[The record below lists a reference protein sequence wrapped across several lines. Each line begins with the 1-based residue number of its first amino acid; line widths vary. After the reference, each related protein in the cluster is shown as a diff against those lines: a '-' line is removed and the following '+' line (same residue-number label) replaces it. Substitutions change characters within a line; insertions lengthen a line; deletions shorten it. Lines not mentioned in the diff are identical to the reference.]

1 MTRTSRIARQIVAIH
16 SDTIK
21 WELEEVSLGGD
32 ELYNVEFEVDFDFIP
47 GTRVYEQG
55 HFNPYGSEP
64 PEITNIQPT
73 ATKISGEDAIDRAP
87 TPEEQVKLK
96 DVFREQV
103 EEDEYFYE
111 KAVESAKDLG
121 R

>member
-1 MTRTSRIARQIVAIH
+1 MTRTSRIVRQIVATY

-32 ELYNVEFEVDFDFIP
+32 ELYNVEFEVDFDFTP
-47 GTRVYEQG
+47 GTDVYEEG
-55 HFNPYGSEP
+55 YRNPYESEP

-73 ATKISGEDAIDRAP
+73 AIKISGEDAPDRVP

-96 DVFREQV
+96 DIFQEQV